1 MREAIEFDMYII
13 YLDETSF
20 TREEGR
26 NYGYGKIGQPVVFE
40 KYKPTF
46 SIGCLCAISKFRLE
60 GIVLRAG
67 TTNKLVFINFVLN
80 LMHTLSLQPT
90 VNLSRVVFYLDN
102 ATYHSSEDVLKLF
115 KLLRVNFIFA
125 PAYLSPLNPIE
136 YFFGV
141 IKSKLKHHDIIKK

>member
-1 MREAIEFDMYII
+1 MRQAIEFDMHII

-26 NYGYGKIGQPVVFE
+26 NYGYGKKGQSVVFE
-40 KYKPTF
+40 KYKPAY

-67 TTNKLVFINFVLN
+67 TTNKLVFINFVLDLVRQLN
-80 LMHTLSLQPT
+80 LNPVVH
-90 VNLSRVVFYLDN
+90 LSRVLLYLDN
-102 ATYHSSEDVLKLF
+102 ASYHSSEDVLQLF
-115 KLLRVNFIFA
+115 KLLKVNYIFA

-136 YFFGV
+136 YFFGI
-141 IKSKLKHHDIIKK
+141 IKSKLKHYDIIKK